1 MKVLAHA
8 LWPRKEPNMT
18 TLQIM
23 ENAKAATQSLML
35 CDETKKNEILE
46 SMAQS
51 LLDHEK
57 RYFKCEQNR
66 FRKSNGK

>member
-57 RYFKCEQNR
+57 DI
-66 FRKSNGK
+66 

>member
-8 LWPRKEPNMT
+8 LWPRKEPNMS
-18 TLQIM
+18 TLEIM

-35 CDETKKNEILE
+35 CDEKKKNEILE

-51 LLDHEK
+51 VLAHKEDEGSFEVK
-57 RYFKCEQNR
+57 
-66 FRKSNGK
+66 